1 MLTEGFVYKKKGGM
15 AYVKCARPE
24 SCEHCEN
31 SVICNKQESEL
42 RAYDPVGVSEG
53 DYVEVETREDAKSIL
68 VISYIFLIPVA
79 VLFASYWLYTV
90 NPLLALIGVVKFA
103 AYFIGLK
110 IIDKKFD
117 PRVKITR
124 VIESSS
130 GEKQD

>member
-1 MLTEGFVYKKKGGM
+1 MNTAVYLTSF
-15 AYVKCARPE
+15 C
-24 SCEHCEN
+24 
-31 SVICNKQESEL
+31 
-42 RAYDPVGVSEG
+42 
-53 DYVEVETREDAKSIL
+53 
-68 VISYIFLIPVA
+68 
-79 VLFASYWLYTV
+79 LY
-90 NPLLALIGVVKFA
+90 A